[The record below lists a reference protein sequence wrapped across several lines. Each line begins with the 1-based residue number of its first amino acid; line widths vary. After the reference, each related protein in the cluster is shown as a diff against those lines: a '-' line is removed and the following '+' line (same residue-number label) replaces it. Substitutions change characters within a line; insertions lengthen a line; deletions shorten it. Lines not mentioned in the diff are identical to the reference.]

1 MKGSTSRNQNK
12 VIRITT
18 RLRNGSRGQGGFT
31 LIELLVVI
39 IIIAVLA
46 TIAVPTFM
54 GQRQKAQDAAAYTL
68 VRNALTALQGAFVDT
83 GDYEQITL
91 ADLEAIEPS
100 IHWVMSD
107 ADLVSI
113 DSAADSAWISDT
125 VGAAAVANQVA
136 FFGQDHSVADLASV
150 SASGN
155 TFGIQVNTV
164 SLNETGYAK
173 VKVIDGEPGIGW

>member
-1 MKGSTSRNQNK
+1 MKDSTSRNQNK

-68 VRNALTALQGAFVDT
+68 VRNALTALQGAFVDI
-83 GDYEQITL
+83 GDYEQITE
-91 ADLEAIEPS
+91 ADLEEIEPA
-100 IHWVMSD
+100 IDWVMSD

-113 DSAADSAWISDT
+113 DVSADSAWISDA

-136 FFGQDHSVADLASV
+136 FFGEDHSVADLASV

-155 TFGIQVNTV
+155 TFGIQLNTV